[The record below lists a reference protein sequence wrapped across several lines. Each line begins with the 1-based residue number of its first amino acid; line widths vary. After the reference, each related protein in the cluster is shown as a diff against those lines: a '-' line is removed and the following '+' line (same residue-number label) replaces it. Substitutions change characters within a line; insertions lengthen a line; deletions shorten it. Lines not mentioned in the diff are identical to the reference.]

1 MRSASL
7 IRGGN
12 IFSTVFLP
20 HHLCLSRPLYLISI
34 SFPIFYRGSA
44 LNGLMHIAY
53 WYRNRLWIIL
63 QQAEPEI
70 QQRKDDDKSNSNDAG
85 NSRNISNGTSS
96 RKPWTFANFFM
107 FYWFCS
113 VPQLSECWQSNV
125 VSPKVVIKKSCCIV
139 YAMSYYLKK
148 IIPPYTNLDFSMYCI
163 ASTYM

>member
-20 HHLCLSRPLYLISI
+20 HHLSLSRPLYLISNP
-34 SFPIFYRGSA
+34 SLSYVYRGSA
-44 LNGLMHIAY
+44 LNSLLHIAY

-70 QQRKDDDKSNSNDAG
+70 QRRKDDGKSNSNDAG
-85 NSRNISNGTSS
+85 NSRNTSNGTSS

-113 VPQLSECWQSNV
+113 VRQLSEYWQSNV
-125 VSPKVVIKKSCCIV
+125 VSPKVVIKNHVALYMPCP
-139 YAMSYYLKK
+139 
-148 IIPPYTNLDFSMYCI
+148 II
-163 ASTYM
+163 